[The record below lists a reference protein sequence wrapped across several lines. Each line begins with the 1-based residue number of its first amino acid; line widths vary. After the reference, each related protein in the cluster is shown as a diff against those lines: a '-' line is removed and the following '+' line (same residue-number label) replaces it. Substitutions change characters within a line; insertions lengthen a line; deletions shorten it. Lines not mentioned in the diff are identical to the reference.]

1 MIEEDFYCTLKLKH
15 SGEEIFAKVA
25 ASDEG
30 DRTMLLVSN
39 PLVIEEV
46 KMRNLCMGYKFEPW
60 IKTSNEDMYIL
71 NLDDVLTLS
80 ESEDLEMICYYQDF
94 VKKVNK
100 RNRIKMNRKMGYLS
114 TVDDAKEALEKIY
127 NSKSDNL
134 SK

>member
-39 PLVIEEV
+39 PVVIEEV
-46 KMRNLCMGYKFEPW
+46 KMRNQCMGYKFEPW

-80 ESEDLEMICYYQDF
+80 ESEDIERICYYQDF
-94 VKKVNK
+94 IKRTNK

>member
-1 MIEEDFYCTLKLKH
+1 
-15 SGEEIFAKVA
+15 
-25 ASDEG
+25 
-30 DRTMLLVSN
+30 
-39 PLVIEEV
+39 
-46 KMRNLCMGYKFEPW
+46 MGYKFEPW

-80 ESEDLEMICYYQDF
+80 ESEDIEMICYYQDLI
-94 VKKVNK
+94 KRTNK

>member
-1 MIEEDFYCTLKLKH
+1 MIEDDFYCTLKLKY

-30 DRTMLLVSN
+30 DRTMLLVSH
-39 PLVIEEV
+39 PVIIEEV
-46 KMRNLCMGYKFEPW
+46 KMRNHIAGYKFEPW
-60 IKTSNEDMYIL
+60 IKTSSEDMFIL

-80 ESEDLEMICYYQDF
+80 ESEDIEMFCYYQDF

-114 TVDDAKEALEKIY
+114 NVNDAKEALEKIY